1 MNERRGKKVDIS
13 KLDKKT
19 QNYIKDLEH
28 TIDVQ
33 NELIEAQQEII
44 DHQKIQIAQQ
54 QEYVQR
60 IHDSVIHLSSLK

>member
-1 MNERRGKKVDIS
+1 MKDEVKKVDIS

>member
-1 MNERRGKKVDIS
+1 MDIS

-33 NELIEAQQEII
+33 SELIEAQQEII
-44 DHQKIQIAQQ
+44 DYQKIQITQQ
-54 QEYVQR
+54 QEYVQK
-60 IHDSVIHLSSLK
+60 IHDSVNHLSSLK

>member
-1 MNERRGKKVDIS
+1 MDIS

-33 NELIEAQQEII
+33 SELIEARQEII
-44 DHQKIQIAQQ
+44 DHQKIQISQQ
-54 QEYVQR
+54 QEYVQK
-60 IHDSVIHLSSLK
+60 IHDSVSRLSSLK

>member
-1 MNERRGKKVDIS
+1 MDIS

-33 NELIEAQQEII
+33 SELIEAQQEII
-44 DHQKIQIAQQ
+44 DYQKIQIAQQ
-54 QEYVQR
+54 QEYVQK
-60 IHDSVIHLSSLK
+60 IHDSVSRPGSHK

>member
-1 MNERRGKKVDIS
+1 MEIS

-33 NELIEAQQEII
+33 SELIEAQQEII
-44 DHQKIQIAQQ
+44 DYQKIQITQQ
-54 QEYVQR
+54 QEYVQK
-60 IHDSVIHLSSLK
+60 IHDSVNHLSLLK

>member
-1 MNERRGKKVDIS
+1 MNAKRGEKVDIS

-33 NELIEAQQEII
+33 SELIEAQQEII
-44 DHQKIQIAQQ
+44 DYQKIQITQQ
-54 QEYVQR
+54 QEYVQK
-60 IHDSVIHLSSLK
+60 IHDSVNHLSSLK

>member
-1 MNERRGKKVDIS
+1 MDIS

-33 NELIEAQQEII
+33 SELIEAQKEII
-44 DHQKIQIAQQ
+44 DYQKIQIAQQ
-54 QEYVQR
+54 QEYVEK
-60 IHDSVIHLSSLK
+60 IHDSVNRLRALE

>member
-1 MNERRGKKVDIS
+1 MDIS

-33 NELIEAQQEII
+33 SELIEAQQEII
-44 DHQKIQIAQQ
+44 DYQKIQITQQ
-54 QEYVQR
+54 QEYVQK
-60 IHDSVIHLSSLK
+60 IHDSVNHLSLLK

>member
-1 MNERRGKKVDIS
+1 MKSEVKKVDIG

-33 NELIEAQQEII
+33 SELIEAQQEII
-44 DHQKIQIAQQ
+44 DYQKIQITQQ
-54 QEYVQR
+54 QEYVQK
-60 IHDSVIHLSSLK
+60 IHDSVNHLSSLK

>member
-1 MNERRGKKVDIS
+1 MKDEVKKVDIS

-54 QEYVQR
+54 LEYVQR
-60 IHDSVIHLSSLK
+60 MHDSVIHLSSLK

>member
-1 MNERRGKKVDIS
+1 MDFS

-33 NELIEAQQEII
+33 IELIEAQQEII
-44 DHQKIQIAQQ
+44 DYQKIQIAQQ
-54 QEYVQR
+54 QEYAQK
-60 IHDSVIHLSSLK
+60 IHDSVMRLSSLN